1 MKQTERTPLEDVWL
15 EAHEV
20 MGSTALL
27 KAMERASVAT
37 KGWSNRSHAL
47 HEETKVLCKLK
58 YRHKSQHR
66 RSKHFQRLQAVLRH
80 LRHEEEMRLSKL
92 TQQIGQVLVMPM
104 EQQKAKKWKHENR
117 PLLPVSRTGEVV
129 VRKMWASAQLMR
141 NLHVDCLKTAQLLLQ
156 EISQSFFMS
165 YALTVLASVSRISIL
180 AMHQMVLACDA
191 YNAMVELL
199 PWMPD
204 AQTELP
210 EDLQTKLERGRTA
223 QGRLPRRISCQ
234 WTKGLAH
241 LKQEDALP
249 AASALIQSRL
259 AKALGKRKH
268 GEQAST
274 TEDIGHPVSRND
286 NKWEDVG
293 EEVLFLVEDREGNHA
308 RSSTPPAFDATQKR
322 QGSNA
327 TAEVGPNPMDEDR
340 AELGSAASVPAHT
353 STEGPIGSG
362 AARVVDEKLAQG
374 STRSKEADLEAW
386 LGSSDHKKKR
396 KKKDKAAGSRGSANG
411 SGESIF
417 NVLWG

>member
-1 MKQTERTPLEDVWL
+1 MKQTEWTPLEDVWL

-20 MGSTALL
+20 MGSTAML

-66 RSKHFQRLQAVLRH
+66 RSKHFQRLEAVLRH

-92 TQQIGQVLVMPM
+92 TQQIGQVLVLPM

-180 AMHQMVLACDA
+180 AMHQMVLACEA

-274 TEDIGHPVSRND
+274 TEDIGQPLSRND

-308 RSSTPPAFDATQKR
+308 QSSTPPAFDATQKR

-327 TAEVGPNPMDEDR
+327 SAEVGPDPMDEDR
-340 AELGSAASVPAHT
+340 AELGSAAFVPAHT
-353 STEGPIGSG
+353 STGGPIGSG
-362 AARVVDEKLAQG
+362 AARVGNEKPAHG
-374 STRSKEADLEAW
+374 SIRTKEANLEAW

-396 KKKDKAAGSRGSANG
+396 KKKDKAAGSKRSARGSG
-411 SGESIF
+411 DSMF